1 MDWLAY
7 YHLLEKYNG
16 ELERATARE
25 RQAEVGSDPKKAVV
39 AQRLALEVWRRQ
51 NGLPYVMGGEHF
63 RLSSVNG
70 DQGPDSKTVLEH
82 LGADSE
88 PMVLSRA
95 DMAGLLEIFGRLQ
108 TEDEEDADDNG
119 FE

>member
-7 YHLLEKYNG
+7 YHRLQKKYTG
-16 ELERATARE
+16 EPERATGPDSQRAGAAR
-25 RQAEVGSDPKKAVV
+25 
-39 AQRLALEVWRRQ
+39 RLALAVWRRA
-51 NGLPYVMGGEHF
+51 NGLPYVMAGEHF